1 MLGGVTAQAG
11 VAVVATLGQ
20 VLLAKEVEAVEE
32 EVVGAVVAVS
42 PTLRCKWLPLDHLLR
57 SSNKRRTAAC
67 KQARDS

>member
-32 EVVGAVVAVS
+32 VVGVVVAVS